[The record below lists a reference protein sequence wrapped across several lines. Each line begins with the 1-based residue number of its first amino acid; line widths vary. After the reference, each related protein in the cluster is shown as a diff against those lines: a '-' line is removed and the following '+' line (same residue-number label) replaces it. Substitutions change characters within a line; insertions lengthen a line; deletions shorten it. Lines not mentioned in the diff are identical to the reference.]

1 MHYLKIND
9 SDKKKIGYLI
19 HLYRTQ
25 QFKHLSQNSFLLNEY
40 NEPICT
46 RQTLSKIEQGVII
59 KNDSIY
65 EELLKKVN
73 LKFNTDYCIE
83 EFLPTSIF
91 SDLLNAC
98 DYYNLEKLISISES
112 YIKQLNP
119 FKEYIFFHE
128 YYECFKWIYTYYSS
142 FELPTLQSTEYIIF
156 LKNIINSNLYEV
168 MMDLVFKKRTISGIY
183 DFSYFDFKNSNSMI
197 NRGNHMMILYN
208 QSKLSEMLD
217 YCQDLEEEYSSKN
230 NYIRLLDIY
239 SLKGFA
245 FSNTEKEK
253 FEKLEAEARK
263 EMARDGV
270 SESSVSFERKIDI
283 RYFGQAY
290 ELTISVPN
298 SPVNQLVWD
307 KLVNDFS
314 DAHERS
320 YGFKK
325 NDPLELVS
333 LRLSVVGEMDKS
345 NLYSK
350 GEISKEL
357 PKPEEIRK
365 AYFMGEWLDTA
376 VYKRDN
382 LKAGN
387 SFIGPAI
394 IEETGATSVVGPGDK
409 VTVDERMNLVVKI
422 ANHETGRME
431 TLEEN

>member
-142 FELPTLQSTEYIIF
+142 FELPTLQSTEYIIS

-253 FEKLEAEARK
+253 FEKLVSQINHTVEAHNSNIPEI
-263 EMARDGV
+263 
-270 SESSVSFERKIDI
+270 KISQLLKNIGLQAFRIDMYDI
-283 RYFGQAY
+283 AINYLEQYIAMDSPYANIVGID
-290 ELTISVPN
+290 LCISYQKTN
-298 SPVNQLVWD
+298 KINQL
-307 KLVNDFS
+307 
-314 DAHERS
+314 
-320 YGFKK
+320 
-325 NDPLELVS
+325 
-333 LRLSVVGEMDKS
+333 KS
-345 NLYSK
+345 F
-350 GEISKEL
+350 IQSKE
-357 PKPEEIRK
+357 
-365 AYFMGEWLDTA
+365 
-376 VYKRDN
+376 VYKGDSQYENLLNYFILKYKYQTDN
-382 LKAGN
+382 DELSYFIVNKVPIIIDNTMGKYKQFFYEELSMLVGQNKRYKDLKTYLD
-387 SFIGPAI
+387 S
-394 IEETGATSVVGPGDK
+394 TSDILP
-409 VTVDERMNLVVKI
+409 I
-422 ANHETGRME
+422 
-431 TLEEN
+431 

>member
-19 HLYRTQ
+19 HVYRTQ

-65 EELLKKVN
+65 EELLKKVH

-98 DYYNLEKLISISES
+98 DYYNLEKLISISKS
-112 YIKQLNP
+112 YTKQLKP

-142 FELPTLQSTEYIIF
+142 FELPTLQSTEYIIS

-217 YCQDLEEEYSSKN
+217 YCQDLEEEYSIKN

-245 FSNTEKEK
+245 FSNTEKGK
-253 FEKLEAEARK
+253 FEKLVSQINHTVEAHHSNIPKIKISQLLKNMGLQAFRIDMYDVAINYLEQYIAMDSPYANIVGIDLCISYQK
-263 EMARDGV
+263 TNKINKLK
-270 SESSVSFERKIDI
+270 SFI
-283 RYFGQAY
+283 Q
-290 ELTISVPN
+290 
-298 SPVNQLVWD
+298 
-307 KLVNDFS
+307 
-314 DAHERS
+314 
-320 YGFKK
+320 
-325 NDPLELVS
+325 
-333 LRLSVVGEMDKS
+333 
-345 NLYSK
+345 
-350 GEISKEL
+350 SKEIYKGDGQYENLLNYFILKYKFQIDNDELSYFIVNKVPIIIDNTMGKYKQFFYEELSMLVEQTKRYKDLKTYLDSTSDML
-357 PKPEEIRK
+357 PI
-365 AYFMGEWLDTA
+365 
-376 VYKRDN
+376 
-382 LKAGN
+382 
-387 SFIGPAI
+387 
-394 IEETGATSVVGPGDK
+394 
-409 VTVDERMNLVVKI
+409 
-422 ANHETGRME
+422 
-431 TLEEN
+431 

>member
-46 RQTLSKIEQGVII
+46 RQTLSKIEQGIII

-142 FELPTLQSTEYIIF
+142 FELPTLQSTEYIIS

-253 FEKLEAEARK
+253 FEKLVSQINHTVEAHNSNIPEI
-263 EMARDGV
+263 
-270 SESSVSFERKIDI
+270 KISQLLKNIGLQAFRIDMYDI
-283 RYFGQAY
+283 AINYLEQYIAMDSPYANIVGID
-290 ELTISVPN
+290 LCISYQKTN
-298 SPVNQLVWD
+298 KINQL
-307 KLVNDFS
+307 
-314 DAHERS
+314 
-320 YGFKK
+320 
-325 NDPLELVS
+325 
-333 LRLSVVGEMDKS
+333 KS
-345 NLYSK
+345 F
-350 GEISKEL
+350 IQSKE
-357 PKPEEIRK
+357 
-365 AYFMGEWLDTA
+365 
-376 VYKRDN
+376 VYKGDSQYENLLNYFILKYKYQTDDDELSYFIVNKVPIIIDN
-382 LKAGN
+382 TMGKYKQFFYEELSMLVEQTKRYKDLKTYLDSA
-387 SFIGPAI
+387 SDMLPI
-394 IEETGATSVVGPGDK
+394 
-409 VTVDERMNLVVKI
+409 
-422 ANHETGRME
+422 
-431 TLEEN
+431 

>member
-19 HLYRTQ
+19 HIYRTQ

-112 YIKQLNP
+112 YVKQLNP

-142 FELPTLQSTEYIIF
+142 FELPTLQSTEYIIS

-253 FEKLEAEARK
+253 FEKLVSQINHTVEAHNSNIPKIKTSQLLKNIGLQAFRID
-263 EMARDGV
+263 MYDIAINY
-270 SESSVSFERKIDI
+270 FEQYIAMDSPYANIVGIDLCISYQKTNKI
-283 RYFGQAY
+283 
-290 ELTISVPN
+290 
-298 SPVNQLVWD
+298 NQL
-307 KLVNDFS
+307 
-314 DAHERS
+314 
-320 YGFKK
+320 
-325 NDPLELVS
+325 
-333 LRLSVVGEMDKS
+333 KS
-345 NLYSK
+345 F
-350 GEISKEL
+350 IQSKE
-357 PKPEEIRK
+357 
-365 AYFMGEWLDTA
+365 
-376 VYKRDN
+376 VYKGDSQYENLLNYFILKYKYQTDN
-382 LKAGN
+382 DELSYFIVNKVPIIIDNTMGKYKQFFYEELSMLVEQTKRYKDLKTYLD
-387 SFIGPAI
+387 S
-394 IEETGATSVVGPGDK
+394 TSDMLP
-409 VTVDERMNLVVKI
+409 I
-422 ANHETGRME
+422 
-431 TLEEN
+431 

>member
-142 FELPTLQSTEYIIF
+142 FELPTLQSTEYIIL

-217 YCQDLEEEYSSKN
+217 YCQDLEKEYSSKN

-253 FEKLEAEARK
+253 FEKLVSQIDHTVEAHT
-263 EMARDGV
+263 
-270 SESSVSFERKIDI
+270 SNIPKIKISQLLKNIGLQAFRIDMYDI
-283 RYFGQAY
+283 AINYLEQYIAMDSPYANIVGID
-290 ELTISVPN
+290 LCISYQKTN
-298 SPVNQLVWD
+298 KINQL
-307 KLVNDFS
+307 
-314 DAHERS
+314 
-320 YGFKK
+320 
-325 NDPLELVS
+325 
-333 LRLSVVGEMDKS
+333 KS
-345 NLYSK
+345 F
-350 GEISKEL
+350 IQSKEIYKGDSQYENLLNYFILKYKYQTDNDELSYFIVNKVPIIIDNTMGKYKQFFYEELSMLVEQTKRYKDLKTYLDSTSDML
-357 PKPEEIRK
+357 PI
-365 AYFMGEWLDTA
+365 
-376 VYKRDN
+376 
-382 LKAGN
+382 
-387 SFIGPAI
+387 
-394 IEETGATSVVGPGDK
+394 
-409 VTVDERMNLVVKI
+409 
-422 ANHETGRME
+422 
-431 TLEEN
+431 

>member
-1 MHYLKIND
+1 MYYLKIND

-98 DYYNLEKLISISES
+98 DYYNLEKLISISEF

-142 FELPTLQSTEYIIF
+142 FELPTLQSTEYIIS

-217 YCQDLEEEYSSKN
+217 YCQDLEKEYSNKN

-253 FEKLEAEARK
+253 FEKLVSQINHIVEAHN
-263 EMARDGV
+263 
-270 SESSVSFERKIDI
+270 SNIPKIKISQLLKNIGLQAFRIDMYDI
-283 RYFGQAY
+283 AINYLEQYIAMDSPYANIVGID
-290 ELTISVPN
+290 LCISYQKTN
-298 SPVNQLVWD
+298 KINQL
-307 KLVNDFS
+307 
-314 DAHERS
+314 
-320 YGFKK
+320 
-325 NDPLELVS
+325 
-333 LRLSVVGEMDKS
+333 KS
-345 NLYSK
+345 FMQ
-350 GEISKEL
+350 SKE
-357 PKPEEIRK
+357 
-365 AYFMGEWLDTA
+365 
-376 VYKRDN
+376 VYKGDSQYENLLNYFILKYKYQTDN
-382 LKAGN
+382 DELSYFIVNKVPIIIDNTMGKYKQFFYEELSMLVEQTKRYKDLKTYLD
-387 SFIGPAI
+387 S
-394 IEETGATSVVGPGDK
+394 TSDMLP
-409 VTVDERMNLVVKI
+409 I
-422 ANHETGRME
+422 
-431 TLEEN
+431 

>member
-46 RQTLSKIEQGVII
+46 RQTLSKIEQGIII

-128 YYECFKWIYTYYSS
+128 YDECLKWIYTYYSS
-142 FELPTLQSTEYIIF
+142 FELPTLQSTEYIIS

-208 QSKLSEMLD
+208 QSKLSEMLH

-253 FEKLEAEARK
+253 FEKLVSQINHTVEAHN
-263 EMARDGV
+263 
-270 SESSVSFERKIDI
+270 SNIPKIKISQLLKNIGLQAFRIDMYDI
-283 RYFGQAY
+283 AINYLEQYIAMDSPYANIVGID
-290 ELTISVPN
+290 LCISYQKTN
-298 SPVNQLVWD
+298 KINQL
-307 KLVNDFS
+307 
-314 DAHERS
+314 
-320 YGFKK
+320 
-325 NDPLELVS
+325 
-333 LRLSVVGEMDKS
+333 KS
-345 NLYSK
+345 F
-350 GEISKEL
+350 IQSKE
-357 PKPEEIRK
+357 
-365 AYFMGEWLDTA
+365 
-376 VYKRDN
+376 VYK
-382 LKAGN
+382 GN
-387 SFIGPAI
+387 SQYENLLNYFILKYKYQTDNDELSYFIVNKVPI
-394 IEETGATSVVGPGDK
+394 IIDNTMGKYKQFFYEELNMLVEQTKRYKDLKTYLDSTSDMLP
-409 VTVDERMNLVVKI
+409 I
-422 ANHETGRME
+422 
-431 TLEEN
+431 

>member
-142 FELPTLQSTEYIIF
+142 FELPTLQSTEYIIS

-168 MMDLVFKKRTISGIY
+168 MMDLVLKKRTISGIY

-253 FEKLEAEARK
+253 FEKLVSQINHIVEAHN
-263 EMARDGV
+263 
-270 SESSVSFERKIDI
+270 SNIPKIKISQLLKNIGLQAFRIDMYDI
-283 RYFGQAY
+283 AINYLDIYRAMDSPYANIVGID
-290 ELTISVPN
+290 LCISYQKTN
-298 SPVNQLVWD
+298 KINQL
-307 KLVNDFS
+307 
-314 DAHERS
+314 
-320 YGFKK
+320 
-325 NDPLELVS
+325 
-333 LRLSVVGEMDKS
+333 KS
-345 NLYSK
+345 FMQ
-350 GEISKEL
+350 SKE
-357 PKPEEIRK
+357 
-365 AYFMGEWLDTA
+365 
-376 VYKRDN
+376 VYKGDSQYENLLNYFILKYKYQTDN
-382 LKAGN
+382 DELSYFIVNKVPIIIDNTMGKYKQFFYEELSMLVEQTKRYKDLKTYLD
-387 SFIGPAI
+387 S
-394 IEETGATSVVGPGDK
+394 TSDMLP
-409 VTVDERMNLVVKI
+409 I
-422 ANHETGRME
+422 
-431 TLEEN
+431 

>member
-142 FELPTLQSTEYIIF
+142 FELPTLQSTEYIIL
-156 LKNIINSNLYEV
+156 LKSIINSNLYEV

-183 DFSYFDFKNSNSMI
+183 DFSFFDFKNSNSMI

-217 YCQDLEEEYSSKN
+217 YCQDLEKEYSGKN

-253 FEKLEAEARK
+253 FEKLVSQINHTVEAHN
-263 EMARDGV
+263 
-270 SESSVSFERKIDI
+270 SNIPKIKI
-283 RYFGQAY
+283 SQLLKNIGLQAFRIDMY
-290 ELTISVPN
+290 NIAINYLEQYIAMDSPYANIVGIDLCISYQKTN
-298 SPVNQLVWD
+298 KINQL
-307 KLVNDFS
+307 
-314 DAHERS
+314 
-320 YGFKK
+320 
-325 NDPLELVS
+325 
-333 LRLSVVGEMDKS
+333 KS
-345 NLYSK
+345 F
-350 GEISKEL
+350 IQSKE
-357 PKPEEIRK
+357 
-365 AYFMGEWLDTA
+365 
-376 VYKRDN
+376 VYKGDSQYENLLNYFILKYKYQTDN
-382 LKAGN
+382 DELSYFIVNKVPIIIDNTMGKYKQFFYEELSMLVEQTKRYKDLKTYLD
-387 SFIGPAI
+387 S
-394 IEETGATSVVGPGDK
+394 TSDMLP
-409 VTVDERMNLVVKI
+409 I
-422 ANHETGRME
+422 
-431 TLEEN
+431 

>member
-19 HLYRTQ
+19 HVYRTQ

-142 FELPTLQSTEYIIF
+142 FELPTLQSTEYIIL

-183 DFSYFDFKNSNSMI
+183 DFSYFDFKNSNNMI

-253 FEKLEAEARK
+253 FEKL
-263 EMARDGV
+263 V
-270 SESSVSFERKIDI
+270 SQINHTVEVHNSNIPKIKISQLLKNIGLQAFRIDMYDI
-283 RYFGQAY
+283 AINYLEQYIAMDSPYANIVGID
-290 ELTISVPN
+290 LCISYQKTN
-298 SPVNQLVWD
+298 KINQL
-307 KLVNDFS
+307 
-314 DAHERS
+314 
-320 YGFKK
+320 
-325 NDPLELVS
+325 
-333 LRLSVVGEMDKS
+333 KS
-345 NLYSK
+345 F
-350 GEISKEL
+350 IQSKE
-357 PKPEEIRK
+357 
-365 AYFMGEWLDTA
+365 
-376 VYKRDN
+376 VYKGDSQYENLLNYFILKYKYQTDN
-382 LKAGN
+382 DELSYFIVNKVPIIIDNTMGKYKQFFYEELSILVEQTKRYKDLKTYLD
-387 SFIGPAI
+387 S
-394 IEETGATSVVGPGDK
+394 TSDMLP
-409 VTVDERMNLVVKI
+409 I
-422 ANHETGRME
+422 
-431 TLEEN
+431 

>member
-142 FELPTLQSTEYIIF
+142 FELPTLQSTEYIIS

-208 QSKLSEMLD
+208 QSKLSKMLD

-253 FEKLEAEARK
+253 FEKLVSQINHTVEAHNSNIPEI
-263 EMARDGV
+263 
-270 SESSVSFERKIDI
+270 KISQLLKNIGLQAFRIDMYDI
-283 RYFGQAY
+283 AINYLEQYIAMDSPYANIVGID
-290 ELTISVPN
+290 LCISYQKTN
-298 SPVNQLVWD
+298 KINQL
-307 KLVNDFS
+307 
-314 DAHERS
+314 
-320 YGFKK
+320 
-325 NDPLELVS
+325 
-333 LRLSVVGEMDKS
+333 KS
-345 NLYSK
+345 F
-350 GEISKEL
+350 IQSKEVYKGDSQYENL
-357 PKPEEIRK
+357 LNYFILKYKYQTDNDELSYFIVNKVPIIIDNTMGKYKQFFYEELSMLVGQNKRYKDLK
-365 AYFMGEWLDTA
+365 AYLD
-376 VYKRDN
+376 
-382 LKAGN
+382 
-387 SFIGPAI
+387 S
-394 IEETGATSVVGPGDK
+394 TSDILP
-409 VTVDERMNLVVKI
+409 I
-422 ANHETGRME
+422 
-431 TLEEN
+431 

>member
-142 FELPTLQSTEYIIF
+142 FELPTLQSTEHIIS

-253 FEKLEAEARK
+253 FEKLVSQINHTVEAHN
-263 EMARDGV
+263 
-270 SESSVSFERKIDI
+270 SNIPKIKISQLLKNIGLQAFRIDMYDI
-283 RYFGQAY
+283 AINYLEQYIAMDSPYANIVGID
-290 ELTISVPN
+290 LCISYQKTN
-298 SPVNQLVWD
+298 KINQL
-307 KLVNDFS
+307 
-314 DAHERS
+314 
-320 YGFKK
+320 
-325 NDPLELVS
+325 
-333 LRLSVVGEMDKS
+333 KS
-345 NLYSK
+345 F
-350 GEISKEL
+350 IQSKE
-357 PKPEEIRK
+357 
-365 AYFMGEWLDTA
+365 
-376 VYKRDN
+376 VYKGDSQYENLLNYFILKYKYQTDN
-382 LKAGN
+382 DELSYFIVNKVPIIIDNTMGKYKQFFYEELSMLVEQTKRYKDLKTYLDSTN
-387 SFIGPAI
+387 DMLPI
-394 IEETGATSVVGPGDK
+394 
-409 VTVDERMNLVVKI
+409 
-422 ANHETGRME
+422 
-431 TLEEN
+431 

>member
-1 MHYLKIND
+1 MNYEARNTMHYLKIND

-142 FELPTLQSTEYIIF
+142 FELPTLQSTEYIIS

-217 YCQDLEEEYSSKN
+217 YCQDLEEEYFSKN

-253 FEKLEAEARK
+253 FEKLVSQINHIGEAHN
-263 EMARDGV
+263 
-270 SESSVSFERKIDI
+270 SNIPKIKISQLLKNIGLQAFRIDMYDI
-283 RYFGQAY
+283 AINYLEQYIAMDSPYANIVGID
-290 ELTISVPN
+290 LCISYQKTN
-298 SPVNQLVWD
+298 KINQL
-307 KLVNDFS
+307 
-314 DAHERS
+314 
-320 YGFKK
+320 
-325 NDPLELVS
+325 
-333 LRLSVVGEMDKS
+333 KS
-345 NLYSK
+345 F
-350 GEISKEL
+350 IQSKE
-357 PKPEEIRK
+357 
-365 AYFMGEWLDTA
+365 
-376 VYKRDN
+376 VYKGDSQYENLLNYFILKYKYQTDN
-382 LKAGN
+382 DELSYFIVNKVPIIIDNTMGKYKQFFYEELSMLVEQTKRYKDLKTYLD
-387 SFIGPAI
+387 S
-394 IEETGATSVVGPGDK
+394 TSDMLP
-409 VTVDERMNLVVKI
+409 I
-422 ANHETGRME
+422 
-431 TLEEN
+431 

>member
-142 FELPTLQSTEYIIF
+142 FELPTLQSTEYIIL

-217 YCQDLEEEYSSKN
+217 YCQDLEKEYSGKN

-253 FEKLEAEARK
+253 FEKLVSQINHTVEAHN
-263 EMARDGV
+263 
-270 SESSVSFERKIDI
+270 SNIPKIKISQLLKNIGLQAFRIDMYDI
-283 RYFGQAY
+283 AINYLEQYIAMDSPYANIVGID
-290 ELTISVPN
+290 LCISYQKTN
-298 SPVNQLVWD
+298 KINQL
-307 KLVNDFS
+307 
-314 DAHERS
+314 
-320 YGFKK
+320 
-325 NDPLELVS
+325 
-333 LRLSVVGEMDKS
+333 KS
-345 NLYSK
+345 F
-350 GEISKEL
+350 IQSKE
-357 PKPEEIRK
+357 
-365 AYFMGEWLDTA
+365 
-376 VYKRDN
+376 VYKGDSQYENLLNYFILKYKYQTDN
-382 LKAGN
+382 DELSYFIVNKVPIIIDNTMGKYKQFFYEELSMLVEQTKRYKDLKTYLDSTN
-387 SFIGPAI
+387 DMLPI
-394 IEETGATSVVGPGDK
+394 
-409 VTVDERMNLVVKI
+409 
-422 ANHETGRME
+422 
-431 TLEEN
+431 

>member
-1 MHYLKIND
+1 MYYLKIND

-91 SDLLNAC
+91 SDLLNTC

-142 FELPTLQSTEYIIF
+142 FELPTLQSTEYIIS

-183 DFSYFDFKNSNSMI
+183 DFSYFDFKNSSSMI

-217 YCQDLEEEYSSKN
+217 YCQDLEKEYSSKN

-253 FEKLEAEARK
+253 FEKLVSQINHTVEAHN
-263 EMARDGV
+263 
-270 SESSVSFERKIDI
+270 SNIPKIKISQLLKNIGLQAFRIDMYDI
-283 RYFGQAY
+283 AINYLEQYIAMDSPYANIVGID
-290 ELTISVPN
+290 LCISYQKTN
-298 SPVNQLVWD
+298 KINQL
-307 KLVNDFS
+307 
-314 DAHERS
+314 
-320 YGFKK
+320 
-325 NDPLELVS
+325 
-333 LRLSVVGEMDKS
+333 KS
-345 NLYSK
+345 F
-350 GEISKEL
+350 IQSKE
-357 PKPEEIRK
+357 
-365 AYFMGEWLDTA
+365 
-376 VYKRDN
+376 VYKGDSQYENLLNYFILKYKYQTDN
-382 LKAGN
+382 DELSYFIVNKVPIIIDNTMGKYKQFFYEELSMLVEQTKRYKDLKTYLD
-387 SFIGPAI
+387 S
-394 IEETGATSVVGPGDK
+394 TSDMLP
-409 VTVDERMNLVVKI
+409 I
-422 ANHETGRME
+422 
-431 TLEEN
+431 

>member
-1 MHYLKIND
+1 MYYLKIND

-40 NEPICT
+40 NEPICA

-112 YIKQLNP
+112 CVKQLNP

-142 FELPTLQSTEYIIF
+142 FELPTLQSTEYIIS

-168 MMDLVFKKRTISGIY
+168 MIDLVFKKRTISGIY

-253 FEKLEAEARK
+253 FEKLVSQINHIVEAHN
-263 EMARDGV
+263 
-270 SESSVSFERKIDI
+270 SNIPKIKISQLLKNIGLQAFRIDMYDI
-283 RYFGQAY
+283 AINYLEQYIAMDSPYANIVGID
-290 ELTISVPN
+290 LCISYQKTN
-298 SPVNQLVWD
+298 KINQL
-307 KLVNDFS
+307 
-314 DAHERS
+314 
-320 YGFKK
+320 
-325 NDPLELVS
+325 
-333 LRLSVVGEMDKS
+333 KS
-345 NLYSK
+345 F
-350 GEISKEL
+350 IQSKE
-357 PKPEEIRK
+357 
-365 AYFMGEWLDTA
+365 
-376 VYKRDN
+376 VYKGDSQYENLLNYFILKYKYQTDN
-382 LKAGN
+382 DELSYFIVNKVPIIIDNTMGKYKQFFYEELSMLVEQTKRYKDLKTYLD
-387 SFIGPAI
+387 S
-394 IEETGATSVVGPGDK
+394 TSDMLP
-409 VTVDERMNLVVKI
+409 I
-422 ANHETGRME
+422 
-431 TLEEN
+431 

>member
-19 HLYRTQ
+19 HVYRTQ

-112 YIKQLNP
+112 YVKQLNP

-142 FELPTLQSTEYIIF
+142 FELPTLQSTEYIIS

-217 YCQDLEEEYSSKN
+217 YCQDLEEEYYIKN

-253 FEKLEAEARK
+253 FEKLVSQINHTVEAHNSNIPKIKTSQLLKNIGLQAFRID
-263 EMARDGV
+263 MYDIAINY
-270 SESSVSFERKIDI
+270 FEQYIAMDSPYANIVGIDLCISYQKTNKI
-283 RYFGQAY
+283 
-290 ELTISVPN
+290 
-298 SPVNQLVWD
+298 NQL
-307 KLVNDFS
+307 
-314 DAHERS
+314 
-320 YGFKK
+320 
-325 NDPLELVS
+325 
-333 LRLSVVGEMDKS
+333 KS
-345 NLYSK
+345 F
-350 GEISKEL
+350 IQSKE
-357 PKPEEIRK
+357 
-365 AYFMGEWLDTA
+365 
-376 VYKRDN
+376 VYKGDSQYENLLNYFILKYKYQTDN
-382 LKAGN
+382 DELSYFIVNKVPILIDNTMGKYKQFFYEELSMLVEQTKRYKDLKTYLD
-387 SFIGPAI
+387 S
-394 IEETGATSVVGPGDK
+394 TSDMLP
-409 VTVDERMNLVVKI
+409 I
-422 ANHETGRME
+422 
-431 TLEEN
+431 

>member
-25 QFKHLSQNSFLLNEY
+25 HFKHLSQNSFLLNEY

-46 RQTLSKIEQGVII
+46 RQTLSKIEQGVMI

-142 FELPTLQSTEYIIF
+142 FELPTLQSTEYIIS

-168 MMDLVFKKRTISGIY
+168 MIDLVFKKRTISGIY

-253 FEKLEAEARK
+253 FEKLVSQINHTVEAHNSNIPKIKISQLLKNIGLQAFRID
-263 EMARDGV
+263 MYDIAINY
-270 SESSVSFERKIDI
+270 FEQYIAMDSPYANIVGIDLCI
-283 RYFGQAY
+283 SYQKTNKG
-290 ELTISVPN
+290 LTDT
-298 SPVNQLVWD
+298 LV
-307 KLVNDFS
+307 
-314 DAHERS
+314 
-320 YGFKK
+320 
-325 NDPLELVS
+325 
-333 LRLSVVGEMDKS
+333 
-345 NLYSK
+345 
-350 GEISKEL
+350 
-357 PKPEEIRK
+357 
-365 AYFMGEWLDTA
+365 TC
-376 VYKRDN
+376 
-382 LKAGN
+382 
-387 SFIGPAI
+387 
-394 IEETGATSVVGPGDK
+394 
-409 VTVDERMNLVVKI
+409 
-422 ANHETGRME
+422 
-431 TLEEN
+431 

>member
-19 HLYRTQ
+19 HVYRTQ

-128 YYECFKWIYTYYSS
+128 YYECFKWIYTYYFS
-142 FELPTLQSTEYIIF
+142 FELPTLQSTEYIIS

-217 YCQDLEEEYSSKN
+217 YCQDLEEEHSIKN

-253 FEKLEAEARK
+253 FEKLVSQINHTVEAHNSNIPKIKTSQLLKNIGLQAFRID
-263 EMARDGV
+263 MYDIAINY
-270 SESSVSFERKIDI
+270 FEQYIAMDSPYANIVGIDLCISYQKTNKI
-283 RYFGQAY
+283 
-290 ELTISVPN
+290 
-298 SPVNQLVWD
+298 NQL
-307 KLVNDFS
+307 
-314 DAHERS
+314 
-320 YGFKK
+320 
-325 NDPLELVS
+325 
-333 LRLSVVGEMDKS
+333 KS
-345 NLYSK
+345 F
-350 GEISKEL
+350 IQSKE
-357 PKPEEIRK
+357 
-365 AYFMGEWLDTA
+365 
-376 VYKRDN
+376 VYKGDSQYENLLNYFILKYKYQTDN
-382 LKAGN
+382 DELSYFIVNKVPIIIDNTMGKYKQFFYEELSMLVEQTKRYKDLKTYLD
-387 SFIGPAI
+387 S
-394 IEETGATSVVGPGDK
+394 TSDMLP
-409 VTVDERMNLVVKI
+409 I
-422 ANHETGRME
+422 
-431 TLEEN
+431 

>member
-1 MHYLKIND
+1 MYYLKIND

-112 YIKQLNP
+112 YVKQLNP

-142 FELPTLQSTEYIIF
+142 FELPTLQSTEYIIS

-168 MMDLVFKKRTISGIY
+168 MIDLVFKKRTISGIY

-253 FEKLEAEARK
+253 FEKLVSQINHIVEAHNSNIPKIKISQLLKNIGLQA
-263 EMARDGV
+263 
-270 SESSVSFERKIDI
+270 FKIDMYDI
-283 RYFGQAY
+283 AINYLEQYIAMDSPYANIVGID
-290 ELTISVPN
+290 LCISYQKTN
-298 SPVNQLVWD
+298 KINQL
-307 KLVNDFS
+307 
-314 DAHERS
+314 
-320 YGFKK
+320 
-325 NDPLELVS
+325 
-333 LRLSVVGEMDKS
+333 KS
-345 NLYSK
+345 F
-350 GEISKEL
+350 IQSKE
-357 PKPEEIRK
+357 
-365 AYFMGEWLDTA
+365 
-376 VYKRDN
+376 VYKSDSQYENLLNYFILKYKYQTDN
-382 LKAGN
+382 DELSYFIVNKVPIIIDNTMGKYKQFFYEELSMLVEQTKRYKDLKTYLD
-387 SFIGPAI
+387 S
-394 IEETGATSVVGPGDK
+394 TSDMLP
-409 VTVDERMNLVVKI
+409 I
-422 ANHETGRME
+422 
-431 TLEEN
+431 

>member
-112 YIKQLNP
+112 YVKQLNP

-142 FELPTLQSTEYIIF
+142 FELPTLQSTEYIIS

-217 YCQDLEEEYSSKN
+217 YCQDLEEEYTNKN

-253 FEKLEAEARK
+253 FEKLVFQINHTVEAHNSNIPEIKISQLLKNIGLQAFRIDMYDIAINYLEQYIAMDSPYANIVGIDLCISYQK
-263 EMARDGV
+263 TN
-270 SESSVSFERKIDI
+270 KID
-283 RYFGQAY
+283 
-290 ELTISVPN
+290 
-298 SPVNQLVWD
+298 QL
-307 KLVNDFS
+307 
-314 DAHERS
+314 
-320 YGFKK
+320 
-325 NDPLELVS
+325 
-333 LRLSVVGEMDKS
+333 KS
-345 NLYSK
+345 F
-350 GEISKEL
+350 IQSKE
-357 PKPEEIRK
+357 
-365 AYFMGEWLDTA
+365 
-376 VYKRDN
+376 VYKGDSQYENLLNYFILKYKYQTDN
-382 LKAGN
+382 DELSYFIVNKVPIIIDNTMGKYKQFFYEELSMLVEQTKRYKDLKTYLD
-387 SFIGPAI
+387 S
-394 IEETGATSVVGPGDK
+394 TSDMLP
-409 VTVDERMNLVVKI
+409 I
-422 ANHETGRME
+422 
-431 TLEEN
+431 

>member
-1 MHYLKIND
+1 MNYEARNAMYYLKIND

-142 FELPTLQSTEYIIF
+142 FELPTLQSTEYIIS

-183 DFSYFDFKNSNSMI
+183 DFSYFDFKNSSSMI

-217 YCQDLEEEYSSKN
+217 YCQDLEKEYSSKN

-253 FEKLEAEARK
+253 FEKLVSQINHTVEAHN
-263 EMARDGV
+263 
-270 SESSVSFERKIDI
+270 SNIPKIKISQLLKNIGLQAFRIDMYDI
-283 RYFGQAY
+283 AINYLKQYIAMDSPYANIVGID
-290 ELTISVPN
+290 LCISYQKTN
-298 SPVNQLVWD
+298 KINQL
-307 KLVNDFS
+307 
-314 DAHERS
+314 
-320 YGFKK
+320 
-325 NDPLELVS
+325 
-333 LRLSVVGEMDKS
+333 KS
-345 NLYSK
+345 F
-350 GEISKEL
+350 IQSKE
-357 PKPEEIRK
+357 
-365 AYFMGEWLDTA
+365 
-376 VYKRDN
+376 VYKGDSQYENLLNYFILKYKYQTDN
-382 LKAGN
+382 DELSYFIVNKVPIIIDNTMGKYKQFFYEELSMLVEQTKRYKDLKTYLDSTN
-387 SFIGPAI
+387 DMLPI
-394 IEETGATSVVGPGDK
+394 
-409 VTVDERMNLVVKI
+409 
-422 ANHETGRME
+422 
-431 TLEEN
+431 

>member
-142 FELPTLQSTEYIIF
+142 FELPTLQSTEYIIL

-253 FEKLEAEARK
+253 FEKLVSQINHTVEAHNSNIPEIKISQLLKNIGLQAFRIDMYNIAINYLEQYIAMDSPYANIVGIDLCISYQK
-263 EMARDGV
+263 TNKIYQLK
-270 SESSVSFERKIDI
+270 SFI
-283 RYFGQAY
+283 Q
-290 ELTISVPN
+290 
-298 SPVNQLVWD
+298 
-307 KLVNDFS
+307 
-314 DAHERS
+314 
-320 YGFKK
+320 
-325 NDPLELVS
+325 
-333 LRLSVVGEMDKS
+333 
-345 NLYSK
+345 
-350 GEISKEL
+350 SKE
-357 PKPEEIRK
+357 
-365 AYFMGEWLDTA
+365 
-376 VYKRDN
+376 VYKGDSQYENLLNYFILKYKYQTDN
-382 LKAGN
+382 DELSYFIVNKVPIIIDNTMGKYKQFFYEELSMLVEQTKRYKDLKTYLD
-387 SFIGPAI
+387 S
-394 IEETGATSVVGPGDK
+394 TSDMLP
-409 VTVDERMNLVVKI
+409 I
-422 ANHETGRME
+422 
-431 TLEEN
+431 

>member
-1 MHYLKIND
+1 MRNTMHYLKIND

-112 YIKQLNP
+112 YVKQLNP

-142 FELPTLQSTEYIIF
+142 FELPTLQSTEYIIL

-217 YCQDLEEEYSSKN
+217 YCQDLEEEYTNKN

-253 FEKLEAEARK
+253 FEKLVFQINHTVEAHNSNIPEIKISQLLKNIGLQAFRIDMYDIAINYLEQYIAMDSPYANIVGIDLCISYQK
-263 EMARDGV
+263 TN
-270 SESSVSFERKIDI
+270 KID
-283 RYFGQAY
+283 
-290 ELTISVPN
+290 
-298 SPVNQLVWD
+298 QL
-307 KLVNDFS
+307 
-314 DAHERS
+314 
-320 YGFKK
+320 
-325 NDPLELVS
+325 
-333 LRLSVVGEMDKS
+333 KS
-345 NLYSK
+345 F
-350 GEISKEL
+350 IQSKE
-357 PKPEEIRK
+357 
-365 AYFMGEWLDTA
+365 
-376 VYKRDN
+376 VYKGDSQYENLLNYFILKYKYQTDN
-382 LKAGN
+382 DELSYFIVNKVPIIIDNTMGKYKQFFYEELSMLVEQTKRYKDLKTYLD
-387 SFIGPAI
+387 S
-394 IEETGATSVVGPGDK
+394 TSDMLP
-409 VTVDERMNLVVKI
+409 I
-422 ANHETGRME
+422 
-431 TLEEN
+431 

>member
-46 RQTLSKIEQGVII
+46 RQTLSKIEQGIII

-142 FELPTLQSTEYIIF
+142 FELLTLQSTEYIIS

-168 MMDLVFKKRTISGIY
+168 MIDLVFKKRTISGIY

-253 FEKLEAEARK
+253 FEKLVSQINHTVEAHN
-263 EMARDGV
+263 
-270 SESSVSFERKIDI
+270 SNIPKIKISQLLKNIGLQAFRIDMYDI
-283 RYFGQAY
+283 AINYLEQYIAMDSPYANIVGID
-290 ELTISVPN
+290 LCISYQKTN
-298 SPVNQLVWD
+298 KINQL
-307 KLVNDFS
+307 
-314 DAHERS
+314 
-320 YGFKK
+320 
-325 NDPLELVS
+325 
-333 LRLSVVGEMDKS
+333 KS
-345 NLYSK
+345 F
-350 GEISKEL
+350 IQSKE
-357 PKPEEIRK
+357 
-365 AYFMGEWLDTA
+365 
-376 VYKRDN
+376 VYKGDSQYENLLNYFILKYKYQTDN
-382 LKAGN
+382 DELSYFIVNKVPIIIDNTMGKYKQFFYEELNLLVEQTKRYKDLKTYLD
-387 SFIGPAI
+387 S
-394 IEETGATSVVGPGDK
+394 TSDMLP
-409 VTVDERMNLVVKI
+409 I
-422 ANHETGRME
+422 
-431 TLEEN
+431 

>member
-142 FELPTLQSTEYIIF
+142 FELPTLQSTEYIIS

-183 DFSYFDFKNSNSMI
+183 DFSYFDFKNSSSMI

-253 FEKLEAEARK
+253 FENLVSQINHTVEAHNSNIPEIKISQLLKNIGLQAFRIDMYDIAINYLEQYIAMDSPYANIVGIDLCISYQK
-263 EMARDGV
+263 TN
-270 SESSVSFERKIDI
+270 KI
-283 RYFGQAY
+283 
-290 ELTISVPN
+290 
-298 SPVNQLVWD
+298 NQL
-307 KLVNDFS
+307 
-314 DAHERS
+314 
-320 YGFKK
+320 
-325 NDPLELVS
+325 
-333 LRLSVVGEMDKS
+333 KS
-345 NLYSK
+345 F
-350 GEISKEL
+350 IQSKE
-357 PKPEEIRK
+357 
-365 AYFMGEWLDTA
+365 
-376 VYKRDN
+376 VYKGDSQYENLLNYFILKYKYQTDN
-382 LKAGN
+382 DELSYFIVNKVPIIIDNTMGKYKQFFYEELSMLVEQTKRYKDLKTYLD
-387 SFIGPAI
+387 S
-394 IEETGATSVVGPGDK
+394 TSDLLP
-409 VTVDERMNLVVKI
+409 I
-422 ANHETGRME
+422 
-431 TLEEN
+431 

>member
-1 MHYLKIND
+1 MNYEARNAMYYLKIND

-142 FELPTLQSTEYIIF
+142 FELPTLQSTEYIIS

-183 DFSYFDFKNSNSMI
+183 DFSYFDFKNSSSMI

-217 YCQDLEEEYSSKN
+217 YCQDLEKEYSGKN

-253 FEKLEAEARK
+253 FEKLVSQINHTVEAHN
-263 EMARDGV
+263 
-270 SESSVSFERKIDI
+270 SNIPKIKI
-283 RYFGQAY
+283 SQLLKNIGLQAFRIDMY
-290 ELTISVPN
+290 NIAINYLEQYIAMDSPYANIVGIDLCISYQKTN
-298 SPVNQLVWD
+298 KINQL
-307 KLVNDFS
+307 
-314 DAHERS
+314 
-320 YGFKK
+320 
-325 NDPLELVS
+325 
-333 LRLSVVGEMDKS
+333 KS
-345 NLYSK
+345 F
-350 GEISKEL
+350 IQSKE
-357 PKPEEIRK
+357 
-365 AYFMGEWLDTA
+365 
-376 VYKRDN
+376 VYKGDSQYENLLNYFILKYKYQTDN
-382 LKAGN
+382 NELSYFIVNKVPIIIDNTMGKYKQFFYEELSMLVEQTKRYKDLKTYLD
-387 SFIGPAI
+387 S
-394 IEETGATSVVGPGDK
+394 TSDMLP
-409 VTVDERMNLVVKI
+409 I
-422 ANHETGRME
+422 
-431 TLEEN
+431 

>member
-1 MHYLKIND
+1 MYYLKIND

-40 NEPICT
+40 NEPICA

-112 YIKQLNP
+112 YVKQLNP

-142 FELPTLQSTEYIIF
+142 FELPTLQSTEYIIS

-253 FEKLEAEARK
+253 FEKLVSQINHIVEAHN
-263 EMARDGV
+263 
-270 SESSVSFERKIDI
+270 SNIPKIKISQLLKNIGLQAFRIDMYDI
-283 RYFGQAY
+283 AINYLEQYIAMDSPYANIVGID
-290 ELTISVPN
+290 LCISYQKTN
-298 SPVNQLVWD
+298 KINQL
-307 KLVNDFS
+307 
-314 DAHERS
+314 
-320 YGFKK
+320 
-325 NDPLELVS
+325 
-333 LRLSVVGEMDKS
+333 KS
-345 NLYSK
+345 F
-350 GEISKEL
+350 IQSKE
-357 PKPEEIRK
+357 
-365 AYFMGEWLDTA
+365 
-376 VYKRDN
+376 VYKGDSQYENLLNYFILKYKYQTDN
-382 LKAGN
+382 DELSYFIVNKVPIIIDNTMGKYKQFFYEELSMLVEQTKRYKDLKTYLD
-387 SFIGPAI
+387 S
-394 IEETGATSVVGPGDK
+394 TSDMLP
-409 VTVDERMNLVVKI
+409 I
-422 ANHETGRME
+422 
-431 TLEEN
+431 

>member
-46 RQTLSKIEQGVII
+46 RQTLNKIEQGVII

-142 FELPTLQSTEYIIF
+142 FELPTLQSTEYIIS

-253 FEKLEAEARK
+253 FEKLVSQINHTVEAHNSNIPKIKISQLLKNIGLQAFRIDMYDIAINYLEQYIAMDSPYANIVGIDLCISYQK
-263 EMARDGV
+263 TNKINHLK
-270 SESSVSFERKIDI
+270 SFI
-283 RYFGQAY
+283 Q
-290 ELTISVPN
+290 
-298 SPVNQLVWD
+298 
-307 KLVNDFS
+307 
-314 DAHERS
+314 
-320 YGFKK
+320 
-325 NDPLELVS
+325 
-333 LRLSVVGEMDKS
+333 
-345 NLYSK
+345 
-350 GEISKEL
+350 SKE
-357 PKPEEIRK
+357 
-365 AYFMGEWLDTA
+365 
-376 VYKRDN
+376 VYKGDSQYENLLNYFILKYKYQTDN
-382 LKAGN
+382 DELSYFIVNKVPIIIDNTMGKYKQFFYEELNMLVEQTKRYKDLKTYLD
-387 SFIGPAI
+387 S
-394 IEETGATSVVGPGDK
+394 TSDMLP
-409 VTVDERMNLVVKI
+409 I
-422 ANHETGRME
+422 
-431 TLEEN
+431 

>member
-142 FELPTLQSTEYIIF
+142 FELPTLQSTEYIIS

-208 QSKLSEMLD
+208 QSKLSKMLD

-253 FEKLEAEARK
+253 FEKLVSQINHTVEAHNSNIPEI
-263 EMARDGV
+263 
-270 SESSVSFERKIDI
+270 KISQLLKNIGLQAFRIDMYDI
-283 RYFGQAY
+283 AINYLEQYIAMDSPYANIVGID
-290 ELTISVPN
+290 LCISYQKTN
-298 SPVNQLVWD
+298 KINQL
-307 KLVNDFS
+307 
-314 DAHERS
+314 
-320 YGFKK
+320 
-325 NDPLELVS
+325 
-333 LRLSVVGEMDKS
+333 KS
-345 NLYSK
+345 F
-350 GEISKEL
+350 IHSKE
-357 PKPEEIRK
+357 
-365 AYFMGEWLDTA
+365 
-376 VYKRDN
+376 VYKGDSQYENLLNYFILKHKYQTDN
-382 LKAGN
+382 DELSYFIVNKVPIIIDNTMGKYKQFFYEELSMLVEQTKRYKDLKTYLD
-387 SFIGPAI
+387 S
-394 IEETGATSVVGPGDK
+394 TSDMLP
-409 VTVDERMNLVVKI
+409 I
-422 ANHETGRME
+422 
-431 TLEEN
+431 

>member
-1 MHYLKIND
+1 MYYLKIND

-25 QFKHLSQNSFLLNEY
+25 QFRHLSQKSFLLNEY

-46 RQTLSKIEQGVII
+46 RQTLSKIEQGIII

-65 EELLKKVN
+65 EELLKKVH

-98 DYYNLEKLISISES
+98 DYYDLEKLISISKL
-112 YIKQLNP
+112 YTKQLDP

-142 FELPTLQSTEYIIF
+142 FGLPTLQNTEYIIS

-183 DFSYFDFKNSNSMI
+183 EFSYFDYKNSNSMI

-253 FEKLEAEARK
+253 FENLVSQINHIVEAHHSNIPKIKISQLLKNMGLQAFRIDMYDVAINYLEQYIVMDSPYANIVGIDLCISYQK
-263 EMARDGV
+263 TN
-270 SESSVSFERKIDI
+270 KI
-283 RYFGQAY
+283 
-290 ELTISVPN
+290 
-298 SPVNQLVWD
+298 NQL
-307 KLVNDFS
+307 
-314 DAHERS
+314 
-320 YGFKK
+320 
-325 NDPLELVS
+325 
-333 LRLSVVGEMDKS
+333 KS
-345 NLYSK
+345 F
-350 GEISKEL
+350 IQSKEIYKGDSQYENLLNYFILKYKYQNDNDELSYFIVNKVPIIIDNTMGKYKQFFYEELSILVEQTKCYKDLKTYLDSTSDML
-357 PKPEEIRK
+357 PI
-365 AYFMGEWLDTA
+365 
-376 VYKRDN
+376 
-382 LKAGN
+382 
-387 SFIGPAI
+387 
-394 IEETGATSVVGPGDK
+394 
-409 VTVDERMNLVVKI
+409 
-422 ANHETGRME
+422 
-431 TLEEN
+431 

>member
-1 MHYLKIND
+1 MNYEARNTMHYLKIND

-46 RQTLSKIEQGVII
+46 RQTLSKIEQGIII

-142 FELPTLQSTEYIIF
+142 FELPTLQSTEYIIS

-253 FEKLEAEARK
+253 FEKLVSQINHTVEAHN
-263 EMARDGV
+263 
-270 SESSVSFERKIDI
+270 SNIPKIKISQLLKNIGLQAFRIDMYDI
-283 RYFGQAY
+283 AINYLEQYIAMDSPYANIVGID
-290 ELTISVPN
+290 LCISYQKTN
-298 SPVNQLVWD
+298 KINQL
-307 KLVNDFS
+307 KSFIQS
-314 DAHERS
+314 
-320 YGFKK
+320 KK
-325 NDPLELVS
+325 
-333 LRLSVVGEMDKS
+333 
-345 NLYSK
+345 
-350 GEISKEL
+350 
-357 PKPEEIRK
+357 
-365 AYFMGEWLDTA
+365 
-376 VYKRDN
+376 VYKGDSQYENLLNYFILKYKYQADN
-382 LKAGN
+382 DELSYFIVNKVPIIIDNTMGKYKQFFYEELSMLVEQTKRYKDLKTYLD
-387 SFIGPAI
+387 S
-394 IEETGATSVVGPGDK
+394 TSDMLP
-409 VTVDERMNLVVKI
+409 I
-422 ANHETGRME
+422 
-431 TLEEN
+431 

>member
-19 HLYRTQ
+19 HVYRTQ

-142 FELPTLQSTEYIIF
+142 FELPTLQSTEYIIS

-168 MMDLVFKKRTISGIY
+168 MIDLVFKKRTISGIY

-208 QSKLSEMLD
+208 QSKLSKMLD

-253 FEKLEAEARK
+253 FEKL
-263 EMARDGV
+263 V
-270 SESSVSFERKIDI
+270 SQINHTVEVHNSNIPKIKISQLLKNIGLQAFRIDMYDI
-283 RYFGQAY
+283 AINYLEQYIAMDSPYANIVGID
-290 ELTISVPN
+290 LCISYQKTN
-298 SPVNQLVWD
+298 KINQL
-307 KLVNDFS
+307 
-314 DAHERS
+314 
-320 YGFKK
+320 
-325 NDPLELVS
+325 
-333 LRLSVVGEMDKS
+333 KS
-345 NLYSK
+345 F
-350 GEISKEL
+350 IQSKE
-357 PKPEEIRK
+357 
-365 AYFMGEWLDTA
+365 
-376 VYKRDN
+376 VYKGDSQYENLLNYFILKYKYQTDN
-382 LKAGN
+382 DELSYFIVNKVPIIIDNTMGKYKQFFYEELSMLVEQTKRYKDLKTYLD
-387 SFIGPAI
+387 S
-394 IEETGATSVVGPGDK
+394 TSDMLP
-409 VTVDERMNLVVKI
+409 I
-422 ANHETGRME
+422 
-431 TLEEN
+431 

>member
-25 QFKHLSQNSFLLNEY
+25 QFKHLSQKSFLLNEY

-46 RQTLSKIEQGVII
+46 RQILSKIEQGVII

-65 EELLKKVN
+65 EELLKKVH

-98 DYYNLEKLISISES
+98 DYYNLEKLISISKS
-112 YIKQLNP
+112 YTKQLKP

-142 FELPTLQSTEYIIF
+142 FELPTLQSTEYIIL

-253 FEKLEAEARK
+253 FEKLVSQINHTVEAHHSNIPKIKISQLLKNMGLQAFRIDMYDVAINYLEQYIAMDSPYANIVGIDLCISYQK
-263 EMARDGV
+263 TNKINKLK
-270 SESSVSFERKIDI
+270 SFI
-283 RYFGQAY
+283 Q
-290 ELTISVPN
+290 
-298 SPVNQLVWD
+298 
-307 KLVNDFS
+307 
-314 DAHERS
+314 
-320 YGFKK
+320 
-325 NDPLELVS
+325 
-333 LRLSVVGEMDKS
+333 
-345 NLYSK
+345 
-350 GEISKEL
+350 SKEIYKGDGQYENLLNYFILKYKFQIDNDELSYFIVNKVPIIIDNTMGKYKQFFYEELSMLVEQTKRYKDLKTYLDSTSDML
-357 PKPEEIRK
+357 PI
-365 AYFMGEWLDTA
+365 
-376 VYKRDN
+376 
-382 LKAGN
+382 
-387 SFIGPAI
+387 
-394 IEETGATSVVGPGDK
+394 
-409 VTVDERMNLVVKI
+409 
-422 ANHETGRME
+422 
-431 TLEEN
+431 

>member
-112 YIKQLNP
+112 YVKQLNP

-142 FELPTLQSTEYIIF
+142 FELPTLQSTEYIIS

-217 YCQDLEEEYSSKN
+217 YCQDLEEEYSIKN

-253 FEKLEAEARK
+253 FEKLVSQINHTVEAHNSNIPKIKTSQLLKNIGLQAFRID
-263 EMARDGV
+263 MYDIAINY
-270 SESSVSFERKIDI
+270 FEQYIAMDSPYANIVGIDLCISYQKTNKI
-283 RYFGQAY
+283 
-290 ELTISVPN
+290 
-298 SPVNQLVWD
+298 NQL
-307 KLVNDFS
+307 
-314 DAHERS
+314 
-320 YGFKK
+320 
-325 NDPLELVS
+325 
-333 LRLSVVGEMDKS
+333 KS
-345 NLYSK
+345 F
-350 GEISKEL
+350 IQSKE
-357 PKPEEIRK
+357 
-365 AYFMGEWLDTA
+365 
-376 VYKRDN
+376 VYKGDSQYENLLNYFILKYKYQTDN
-382 LKAGN
+382 DELSYFIVNKVPIIIDNTMGKYKQFFYEELSMLVEQTKRYKDLKTYLD
-387 SFIGPAI
+387 S
-394 IEETGATSVVGPGDK
+394 TSDMLP
-409 VTVDERMNLVVKI
+409 I
-422 ANHETGRME
+422 
-431 TLEEN
+431 

>member
-1 MHYLKIND
+1 MNYEARNAMYYLKIND

-142 FELPTLQSTEYIIF
+142 FELPTLQSTEYIIL

-183 DFSYFDFKNSNSMI
+183 DFSFFDFKNSNSMI

-253 FEKLEAEARK
+253 FEKLVSQINHTVEAHN
-263 EMARDGV
+263 
-270 SESSVSFERKIDI
+270 SNIPKIKISQLLKNIGLQAFRIDMYDI
-283 RYFGQAY
+283 AINYLEQYIAMDSPYANIVGID
-290 ELTISVPN
+290 LCISYQKTN
-298 SPVNQLVWD
+298 KINQL
-307 KLVNDFS
+307 
-314 DAHERS
+314 
-320 YGFKK
+320 
-325 NDPLELVS
+325 
-333 LRLSVVGEMDKS
+333 KS
-345 NLYSK
+345 F
-350 GEISKEL
+350 IQSKE
-357 PKPEEIRK
+357 
-365 AYFMGEWLDTA
+365 
-376 VYKRDN
+376 VYKGDSQYENLLNYFILKYKYQTDN
-382 LKAGN
+382 DELSYFIVNKVPIIIDNTMGKYKQFFYEELSMLVEQTKRYKDLKTYLD
-387 SFIGPAI
+387 S
-394 IEETGATSVVGPGDK
+394 TSDMLP
-409 VTVDERMNLVVKI
+409 I
-422 ANHETGRME
+422 
-431 TLEEN
+431 

>member
-142 FELPTLQSTEYIIF
+142 FELPTLQSTEYIIS

-168 MMDLVFKKRTISGIY
+168 MIDLVFKKRTISGIY

-253 FEKLEAEARK
+253 FEKLVSQINHTVEAHN
-263 EMARDGV
+263 
-270 SESSVSFERKIDI
+270 SNIPKIKISQLLKNIGLQAFRIDMYDI
-283 RYFGQAY
+283 AINYLEQYIAMDSPYANIVGID
-290 ELTISVPN
+290 LCISYQKTN
-298 SPVNQLVWD
+298 KINQL
-307 KLVNDFS
+307 
-314 DAHERS
+314 
-320 YGFKK
+320 
-325 NDPLELVS
+325 
-333 LRLSVVGEMDKS
+333 KS
-345 NLYSK
+345 F
-350 GEISKEL
+350 IQSKE
-357 PKPEEIRK
+357 
-365 AYFMGEWLDTA
+365 
-376 VYKRDN
+376 VYKGDSQYENLLNYFILKYKHQTDN
-382 LKAGN
+382 DELSYFIVNKVPIIIDNTMGKYKQFFYEELNMLFEQTKRYKDLKTYLD
-387 SFIGPAI
+387 S
-394 IEETGATSVVGPGDK
+394 TSDMLP
-409 VTVDERMNLVVKI
+409 I
-422 ANHETGRME
+422 
-431 TLEEN
+431 